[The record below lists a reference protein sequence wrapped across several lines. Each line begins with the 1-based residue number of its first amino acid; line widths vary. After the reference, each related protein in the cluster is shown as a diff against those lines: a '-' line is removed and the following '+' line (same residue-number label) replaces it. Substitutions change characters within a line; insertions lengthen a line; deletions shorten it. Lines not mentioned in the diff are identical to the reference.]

1 MTQIKEPLTRWPH
14 AFDDGNLGKPWNEAQ
29 DVLPEPTAAPP
40 EQQLQVSFH
49 YAQVTVRASAPV
61 PLSDADRYKWI
72 RGNRGN
78 FAIVN
83 ALDHSERDA
92 DFDAHID
99 AAIRM
104 SMAGRHQYCRPGEFG
119 R

>member
-1 MTQIKEPLTRWPH
+1 MEH
-14 AFDDGNLGKPWNEAQ
+14 EAQ
-29 DVLPEPTAAPP
+29 DVLPDPTAAPP
-40 EQQLQVSFH
+40 EQQLHVSLP
-49 YAQVTVRASAPV
+49 YAEVTERASAPV

-72 RGNRGN
+72 RGNRGS

-83 ALDHSERDA
+83 ALGHSDRDA

-99 AAIRM
+99 VAIRL
-104 SMAGRHQYCRPGEFG
+104 SMAGRHQYCRLGELG

>member
-1 MTQIKEPLTRWPH
+1 MEH
-14 AFDDGNLGKPWNEAQ
+14 EAQ
-29 DVLPEPTAAPP
+29 DVLPKPTAAPP
-40 EQQLQVSFH
+40 EQKLHVSLH
-49 YAQVTVRASAPV
+49 DAEVTGRASAPV
-61 PLSDADRYKWI
+61 PLSDVDRYKWI

-83 ALDHSERDA
+83 ALDHSDRDA